1 MVAAEPYR
9 VRQWREREQE
19 ILRVA
24 TDVLME
30 RGYRDTSMDDIAG
43 QMGLSKGTLYHHFP
57 SKDVLMLALFEGRLS
72 SLLETLRQIQSEATS
87 PSAALAAALR
97 VAGDMAGPPVLAV
110 REQPTIRALM
120 TEISGVLSTIIDA
133 GKTQGI
139 FAHGIDTA
147 IAVRALYALV
157 TSHAYRTILGNGAVT
172 EERLLDTLAQLYLGG
187 LTAPAPLPMA
197 LPNATGTE
205 VARR

>member
-1 MVAAEPYR
+1 
-9 VRQWREREQE
+9 
-19 ILRVA
+19 
-24 TDVLME
+24 
-30 RGYRDTSMDDIAG
+30 
-43 QMGLSKGTLYHHFP
+43 
-57 SKDVLMLALFEGRLS
+57 
-72 SLLETLRQIQSEATS
+72 
-87 PSAALAAALR
+87 